1 MNHSN
6 ARQETLIDDLVTAN
20 HILAHEEVV
29 DSYGHV
35 SLRDPTDQHRFWL
48 SSSVSPEQ
56 VTHEDILTY
65 DLDARAQPE
74 TSLPQYSERVIH
86 SAIYRAR
93 PDVQAVIHG
102 HADETIPFTVTDVK
116 LRPVLHVAGIIGANI
131 PVWDIREGFGDTD
144 LLVVNQDHAAS
155 LAASLGQGR
164 VVLMR
169 GHGFTVAAESLE
181 LAVRTAIYLKAN
193 ARIQLEALR
202 LGNVKYLSDDEIAA
216 VNAKMG
222 SPAATRR
229 VWENW
234 KNRLGR
240 PTSSQEASR

>member
-1 MNHSN
+1 MNSPN

-35 SLRDPTDQHRFWL
+35 SLRDPTDPQRFWL

-56 VTHEDILTY
+56 VAREDILTY
-65 DLDARAQPE
+65 DLDARAQPA
-74 TSLPQYSERVIH
+74 TGLPQYSERVIH
-86 SAIYRAR
+86 SAIYRLR

-131 PVWDIREGFGDTD
+131 PVWDIDEGFGDTD
-144 LLVVNQDHAAS
+144 LLVVNQDQATS
-155 LAASLGQGR
+155 LATSLGQGR

-202 LGNVKYLSDDEIAA
+202 LGNVKYLSDAEINA

-234 KNRLGR
+234 KRRLGR
-240 PTSSQEASR
+240 PISSQEAAR